1 MRTLAAL
8 LLLTV
13 SANAQQIN
21 NSAIINMQGVNQN
34 VAITQSGGL
43 HSATVDLRGNNLSFS
58 GTQSGL
64 TPQNYSFSVDCGN
77 SCPNSPYV
85 INQY

>member
-8 LLLTV
+8 LLFTI

-21 NSAIINMQGVNQN
+21 NSAIITMQGTNQN

-58 GTQSGL
+58 GTQTGISA
-64 TPQNYSFSVDCGN
+64 QSYSFSVDCGN